1 MTIAAAYQYILVS
14 LEPLY
19 ADREAKNIAS
29 LILEKLT
36 GYSHSQRILH
46 KKDTLEEKTE
56 KQLQKI
62 INELTTNRP
71 VQYCLEEAWF
81 AGMKFFVNEQVL
93 IPRPETE
100 ELVSWILESNP
111 EKKFSETRILDIGT
125 GSGCIAIA
133 LKKKLTDASVTAFDI
148 SSDALA
154 IARRNAQAN
163 QVYVEFLLYDILSEN
178 AHRAESPFT
187 IIVSNPPYVLVSE
200 KDEMMERV
208 WKYEPA
214 QALFVSDN
222 DPLIFY
228 KAILRYAEK
237 HLAENGELYFEINEI
252 KANEIQD
259 LLEYNT
265 YRRIEVKK
273 DFQGKARMIRAGK

>member
-148 SSDALA
+148 SPDALA

-237 HLAENGELYFEINEI
+237 HLAENGELYFEINES

>member
-100 ELVSWILESNP
+100 ELVSWILESNH